1 MNLNGVDAFF
11 CTLGAR
17 QKHGAPQFFD
27 VDYQYPY
34 EFAQLASALKIP
46 HFGIVSTRGAY
57 WDSFSD
63 YLRIKGEVEED
74 IKAL

>member
-1 MNLNGVDAFF
+1 MITRRKLDEWTDEAFWPIKLTFIYRENFDKLYYTDEEIMNLNGVDAFF

-34 EFAQLASALKIP
+34 EFA
-46 HFGIVSTRGAY
+46 
-57 WDSFSD
+57 
-63 YLRIKGEVEED
+63 
-74 IKAL
+74 